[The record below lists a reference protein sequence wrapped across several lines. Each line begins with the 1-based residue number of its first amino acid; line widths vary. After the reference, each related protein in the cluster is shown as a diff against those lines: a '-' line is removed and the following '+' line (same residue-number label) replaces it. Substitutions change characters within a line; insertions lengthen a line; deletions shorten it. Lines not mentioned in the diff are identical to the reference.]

1 MSQLVSDRREE
12 FSENE
17 RNRTSEPTR
26 LVIDPG
32 PSFGKRLAENRW
44 LSLVTTPLIVLFALW
59 YWDFYVQTSGISR
72 FVLPAPSAVGSAFVG
87 QITDPFVWERH
98 IMTTLYQVMW
108 GLFYAIVFGV
118 SLGFAV
124 GKSALVDRIL
134 RPFIVATQ
142 VIPKVALVPLFILW
156 FGFGNTSK
164 VVISA
169 LLAFFP
175 LLINT
180 AFGVRSVPQSMHD
193 LMHTLRASR
202 WQRFWKADLPHTL
215 AYTLAGLELAVV
227 QATIGAI
234 VGQYLG
240 GDRGLGRYAVDL
252 QNALQVDMLFGAI
265 MMMTIFGFV
274 LYTIVMGTRRFVIPW
289 HDSVKPRRRL

>member
-1 MSQLVSDRREE
+1 MSQVITDRRDDSPGQEGMGAAE
-12 FSENE
+12 SA
-17 RNRTSEPTR
+17 P

-32 PSFGKRLAENRW
+32 PSLTKRLAENRW
-44 LSLVTTPLIVLFALW
+44 LSLVTTPLIILAALW
-59 YWDFYVQTSGISR
+59 YWDFYVRTSGISR
-72 FVLPAPSAVGSAFVG
+72 FVLPAPSAVGTAFMG

-98 IMTTLYQVMW
+98 IMTTLYEVMW
-108 GLFYAIVFGV
+108 GLFYAIIFGV

-124 GKSALVDRIL
+124 GKSALIDRIL

-156 FGFGNTSK
+156 FGFGPTSK
-164 VVISA
+164 IVISA

-175 LLINT
+175 LMINT

-193 LMHTLRASR
+193 LMHTLRATR

>member
-1 MSQLVSDRREE
+1 MSQVTTDEAGFVDGSGVPEQATKALVVDPR
-12 FSENE
+12 
-17 RNRTSEPTR
+17 PTF
-26 LVIDPG
+26 LQ
-32 PSFGKRLAENRW
+32 RLADNRW
-44 LSLVTTPLIVLFALW
+44 LSLITTPLIIALALL
-59 YWDFYVQTSGISR
+59 YWDFYVRSTGISR
-72 FVLPAPSAVGSAFVG
+72 FVLPAPSAIGSAFVQ
-87 QITDPFVWERH
+87 QITDPFIWERH
-98 IMTTLYQVMW
+98 IWTTLYEVLW

-118 SLGFAV
+118 SLGFAI
-124 GKSALVDRIL
+124 GKSQLIDRIL

-156 FGFGNTSK
+156 FGFGSTSK
-164 VVISA
+164 IVIAA

-175 LLINT
+175 LMINT

-193 LMHTLRASR
+193 LMHTLRANR
-202 WQRFWKADLPHTL
+202 WQRFWKAELPHTL

>member
-1 MSQLVSDRREE
+1 MSQIEVQEAPASGGGGDFGSNTEA
-12 FSENE
+12 
-17 RNRTSEPTR
+17 

-32 PSFGKRLAENRW
+32 PSFLQRLAGNRW
-44 LSLVTTPLIVLFALW
+44 LSFVTTPLIILIALW
-59 YWDFYVQTSGISR
+59 YWDYYVSSTGISR
-72 FVLPAPSAVGSAFVG
+72 FVLPAPNAVGSAFVE
-87 QITDPFVWERH
+87 QIADPFVWERH
-98 IMTTLYQVMW
+98 IIPTLYQVLW

-118 SLGFAV
+118 SLGFAI

-156 FGFGNTSK
+156 FGFGPTSK
-164 VVISA
+164 IVIAA

-175 LLINT
+175 LMINT

-252 QNALQVDMLFGAI
+252 QNALQVDKLFGAI
-265 MMMTIFGFV
+265 MMMTIFGFM